1 MTFVGPMHYIHKYV
15 DSVMVGMLASSAVH
29 RGFEHLL
36 DQTKDYDICLAAAP
50 PFYTC
55 IIKE

>member
-1 MTFVGPMHYIHKYV
+1 
-15 DSVMVGMLASSAVH
+15 MVGMLASSAVD
-29 RGFEHLL
+29 RGFEPLL